1 MQTSLRLTT
10 LALITATLAFLAS
23 AAPVE
28 AQFGKLLKN
37 AVKQKAEQTA
47 IQKATDA
54 EGEAIDAALSGG
66 GDKNTPPAAPSATPA
81 TVAAP
86 APAAAVSAP
95 VETGEVNTKAAAEEP
110 VEKKLWVNYDFVP
123 GERTIFYTDYAEDE
137 VGNFPQRL
145 EFREGNMEVAEL
157 GGERYL
163 RIPAHGA
170 FTIPLPETL
179 PQRFTIEMDV
189 INRVAID
196 GWAFQL
202 QGGAKP
208 SYDQATSLIRWG
220 TDGAGLVGGGGG
232 EVQLRGDDASR
243 TRYRGKPATLR
254 VLGDGKYI
262 KVYLDE
268 RRLVNVPNAAFQ
280 RANAISVIAEGRSDE
295 NPVYIGRI
303 RVAESRKSIY
313 DDLAAKGRVAT
324 QGILFATGSDQ
335 LRPES
340 GPTLKEIAG
349 MLRQHPELKLRIE
362 GHTDNVGAKDANLAL
377 SERRALAVRNA
388 LVTDFQ
394 IDAPRLESKGFGDT
408 KPAGSNATPEGRQ
421 NNRRV
426 ELVRL

>member
-1 MQTSLRLTT
+1 MRTSLRLIT
-10 LALITATLAFLAS
+10 LSLLTGAIAGLAS
-23 AAPVE
+23 PAPAQ

-54 EGEAIDAALSGG
+54 EGKAIDAALAGG
-66 GDKNTPPAAPSATPA
+66 GTKDSALTAPT
-81 TVAAP
+81 
-86 APAAAVSAP
+86 AP
-95 VETGEVNTKAAAEEP
+95 VETGAVTTSVAEEP
-110 VEKKLWVNYDFVP
+110 AAKKLWVNYDFVP
-123 GERTIFYTDYAEDE
+123 GDRTIFYTDYSEDE
-137 VGNFPQRL
+137 VGNFPARL

-157 GGERYL
+157 GGERYI
-163 RIPAHGA
+163 RIPTHGA

-208 SYDQATSLIRWG
+208 SYDQTTSLIRWG
-220 TDGAGLVGGGGG
+220 TDGAALVGGGGG
-232 EVQLRGDDASR
+232 EVQLPSDDANRS
-243 TRYRGKPATLR
+243 RYRGKPATLR

-268 RRLVNVPNAAFQ
+268 RRLVNVPNAAFP
-280 RANAISVIAEGRSDE
+280 RTNAISVIAEGRSDD

-324 QGILFATGSDQ
+324 QGILFATGSDE

-340 GPTLKEIAG
+340 GPTLKEIAA

-362 GHTDNVGAKDANLAL
+362 GHTDNVGAPDANLAL
-377 SERRALAVRNA
+377 SERRALAVRGA

-394 IDAPRLESKGFGDT
+394 VDAARLESKGFGDS

>member
-1 MQTSLRLTT
+1 MPTSLRLTT
-10 LALITATLAFLAS
+10 LALLTGAVACLAS
-23 AAPVE
+23 PAPAQ

-54 EGEAIDAALSGG
+54 EGKAIDAALSGG
-66 GDKNTPPAAPSATPA
+66 GAKDSTPTGPVT
-81 TVAAP
+81 
-86 APAAAVSAP
+86 APAAATSAPQAAAP
-95 VETGEVNTKAAAEEP
+95 VETGAVKGPAAAEEP
-110 VEKKLWVNYDFVP
+110 AEKKLWVNYDFVP
-123 GERTIFYTDYAEDE
+123 GDRTIFYTDYAEDE
-137 VGNFPQRL
+137 VGNFPRRL

-157 GGERYL
+157 GGERYI
-163 RIPAHGA
+163 RIPTHGA
-170 FTIPLPETL
+170 FTIPLPEAL
-179 PQRFTIEMDV
+179 PPRFTIEMDV

-196 GWAFQL
+196 GWAFQI

-208 SYDQATSLIRWG
+208 TYDQATSLVRWG
-220 TDGAGLVGGGGG
+220 TDGAALVGGGGG
-232 EVQLRGDDASR
+232 EVQLRSDDANR

-313 DDLAAKGRVAT
+313 DDLAATGRVAT
-324 QGILFATGSDQ
+324 QGILFATASDQ

-340 GPTLKEIAG
+340 GPTLKEVAT
-349 MLRQHPELKLRIE
+349 MLTQHPELKLRIE
-362 GHTDNVGAKDANLAL
+362 GHTDNVGAEDANLAL
-377 SERRALAVRNA
+377 SERRALAVKSA
-388 LVTDFQ
+388 LVADFQ
-394 IDAPRLESKGFGDT
+394 IDAARLESKGFGDT
-408 KPAGSNATPEGRQ
+408 QPAGSNATPEGRQ